1 MGQHPGAAAE
11 RRFRFELAAHPGSVA
26 QARRLSRARLSH
38 WAVCEDTC
46 DTAELVVSELVTN
59 AIVHA
64 AGQRVVCELQ
74 DAGDLVRIAVCDEGC
89 APGEPHPSP
98 RRPDEEHGRG
108 LLLVAAV
115 SRAWGAQD
123 TGPGLLVWA
132 EIARSAGRAEN
143 SVDGLP
149 ESRPE
154 SVVHDD
160 RINPDDDRN
169 YPDGHRDNPDDGN
182 SPDERNGLGD
192 QDGRDGGHERAAL
205 EAGFGE
211 GPRTAPP
218 GRIGA
223 VRRAADSPDG
233 NDGPRADLGW
243 SAKKPPND
251 GRGTGAEGFW
261 GAGTVGN
268 PQSPSAPGKSQDRD
282 LRQSGTPYRG
292 MAPRHDRDPGPD
304 QGQRQAHHR
313 DWDRDRESL

>member
-1 MGQHPGAAAE
+1 MGQHPGAAAD

-26 QARRLSRARLSH
+26 RARRLSRSRLSG
-38 WAVCEDTC
+38 WAVCEDDC

-64 AGQRVVCELQ
+64 AGRRVVCELQ

-143 SVDGLP
+143 IAGAVP
-149 ESRPE
+149 ETRP
-154 SVVHDD
+154 DAGG
-160 RINPDDDRN
+160 PDVRN
-169 YPDGHRDNPDDGN
+169 SPAVPAVPDGPND
-182 SPDERNGLGD
+182 RNGLGD
-192 QDGRDGGHERAAL
+192 RGGPDGRHEPDAL
-205 EAGFGE
+205 GAGFGD

-218 GRIGA
+218 GRLRE
-223 VRRAADSPDG
+223 VRRDAGSPDVG
-233 NDGPRADLGW
+233 NGPRADLGW

-268 PQSPSAPGKSQDRD
+268 PQPPSARGGSQDRD
-282 LRQSGTPYRG
+282 PHRSGNPYRDG
-292 MAPRHDRDPGPD
+292 DPRQDRDPRRD
-304 QGQRQAHHR
+304 QGPRQAR
-313 DWDRDRESL
+313 DRDRESL